1 MKKIEKM
8 LIQILKKKSEGK
20 TEIGRKW
27 CGSWTKPVHNFLNH
41 LELID
46 FSRFQTYHELKL

>member
-1 MKKIEKM
+1 MKKMEKKM

-27 CGSWTKPVHNFLNH
+27 CGS
-41 LELID
+41 
-46 FSRFQTYHELKL
+46 